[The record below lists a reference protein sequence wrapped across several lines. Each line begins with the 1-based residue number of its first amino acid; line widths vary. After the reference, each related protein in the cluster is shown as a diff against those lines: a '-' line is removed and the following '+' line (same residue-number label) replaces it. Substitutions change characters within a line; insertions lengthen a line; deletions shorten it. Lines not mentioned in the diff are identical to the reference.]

1 MARKVDA
8 IIIGGGIVGCAT
20 AYYLARRGLKPVLF
34 EKGVIAGEQSSRN
47 WGFVR
52 QQGRDPIELPL
63 MIEGN
68 RIWRTLEAELEADL
82 GWRQAGNLAIAADE
96 TRLAAFE
103 RWLPIA
109 KAHGLDSRIVSK
121 SEIEA
126 LVPGIAKTWSGGL
139 YTASDGQA
147 EPDLVTAALAAAAVR
162 HGAQIVEGRA
172 VHQIDM
178 AGGKVTGVKTKEMSL
193 KADTVVVAAGA
204 WSARL
209 LRTLGLYYPQALLR
223 ASVARIRT
231 VREISAAGVWTPAVA
246 FRQRRDGT
254 LNISSGQIDY
264 DITLDDTRNWRSFYP
279 LLRENRGR
287 ASFHAGR
294 PLWRSVV
301 DQLRG
306 TSDGEIF
313 ERTPTLDP
321 PVSRQQVT
329 KAMAGLKLVLPGI
342 ESASIERSWAGMID
356 MTPDAVPV
364 IDEVKPGLILA
375 AGFSGHGFGMGPIA
389 GRLVSEWIEDG
400 RPGMNVSGFTLKRFE
415 GNVKAR
421 AVI

>member
-1 MARKVDA
+1 MARKVDT
-8 IIIGGGIVGCAT
+8 IVIGGGIVGCAA
-20 AYYLARRGLKPVLF
+20 AYYLSRRGLRTVLF

-52 QQGRDPIELPL
+52 QQGRDPVELPL

-68 RIWRTLEAELEADL
+68 RIWRALEAELGADL
-82 GWRQAGNLAIAADE
+82 GWRQAGNLAVAADDS
-96 TRLAAFE
+96 RLADFE
-103 RWLPIA
+103 KWLPIA
-109 KAHGLDSRIVSK
+109 KEHGLDSRIVSK
-121 SEIEA
+121 GEIEA

-147 EPDLVTAALAAAAVR
+147 EPDLVTAAFAAAAIR
-162 HGAQIVEGRA
+162 HDAQILEHRA
-172 VHQIDM
+172 VHQIETT
-178 AGGKVTGVKTKEMSL
+178 GGRVTGVQTKEMAL

-209 LRTLGLYYPQALLR
+209 LRSQGIRYPQTLLR
-223 ASVARIRT
+223 ASVARTGPVHGIT
-231 VREISAAGVWTPAVA
+231 GAGVWTPAVA

-254 LNISSGQIDY
+254 LNISSGHVDY

-287 ASFHAGR
+287 TSFHVGR
-294 PLWRSVV
+294 PLWRSVI
-301 DQLRG
+301 DELRG

-313 ERTPTLDP
+313 ERTPILDP
-321 PVSRQQVT
+321 PASGRQVAQ
-329 KAMAGLKLVLPGI
+329 AMTGLKHILPEIGHV
-342 ESASIERSWAGMID
+342 SVERSWAGMID
-356 MTPDAVPV
+356 MTADAVPV
-364 IDEVKPGLILA
+364 IDEVRPGLILA

-389 GRLVSEWIEDG
+389 GRLISEWIDG
-400 RPGMNVSGFTLKRFE
+400 GKPGLDVSGFALRRFE
-415 GNVKAR
+415 GDVKAR